1 MNKQDYIKNLKEFVA
16 KKGISIYDYF
26 YAFAT
31 VMRSEGD
38 FIIPEFEMQNPFLTA
53 RDIQLLLESKE
64 DKIEEYFA
72 RVMTRVIELNEQ
84 LLSREEIT
92 EVIDEE
98 LDKVDL
104 TRQGIEEV
112 IDESLEKADEQSLTR
127 EGIKEV
133 IDESLE
139 KTDEQSLTREGI
151 KEVID
156 GSLERSELT
165 REGIVE
171 VIDGALPEEELSRG
185 DIISVIDEEL
195 DKKPSLRV
203 IITSISKK
211 IADLLN
217 GFAVIKEEKTGRA
230 HLYYHDAKKDSLTN
244 EKVILNN
251 KLDADSGYYVNF
263 QEYIDEILND
273 IIENSASPEEIHFV
287 REDGVEKTM
296 KEMFEEAFAI
306 ARQAGAIRFGKEL
319 VGKDIKS
326 YQDLLDLQLNQQEEF
341 GTESLKV
348 GIYVRRDI
356 ITRIFAKYKARVST
370 FEEPT
375 TKEVTK

>member
-16 KKGISIYDYF
+16 EKGISIYDYF

-64 DKIEEYFA
+64 DRIEEYYA

-84 LLSREEIT
+84 LLSREEIV

-112 IDESLEKADEQSLTR
+112 IDESLEKTDDQSLTR

-133 IDESLE
+133 IDESME
-139 KTDEQSLTREGI
+139 DHQITRTDIVEVVDESLG
-151 KEVID
+151 K
-156 GSLERSELT
+156 SELT

-230 HLYYHDAKKDSLTN
+230 HLYYHDAKKDSLSN

-370 FEEPT
+370 YEEPAK
-375 TKEVTK
+375 KEVTK

>member
-16 KKGISIYDYF
+16 EKGISIYDYF
-26 YAFAT
+26 YAYAT
-31 VMRSEGD
+31 VIRSRGD
-38 FIIPEFEMQNPFLTA
+38 YIIPGFEMQNPFLTA

-64 DKIEEYFA
+64 DRIEEYYA

-84 LLSREEIT
+84 LLSREEIK

-104 TRQGIEEV
+104 TRQGITEV
-112 IDESLEKADEQSLTR
+112 IDESLEQTEDHQITR
-127 EGIKEV
+127 TDIVEV
-133 IDESLE
+133 VDESLG
-139 KTDEQSLTREGI
+139 K
-151 KEVID
+151 
-156 GSLERSELT
+156 SELT

-185 DIISVIDEEL
+185 DIISAIDEEL
-195 DKKPSLRV
+195 DKKTSLRV

-230 HLYYHDAKKDSLTN
+230 HLYYHDAKKDTLTN

-263 QEYIDEILND
+263 QEYIDELLNN

-306 ARQAGAIRFGKEL
+306 ARQAGAIRFGKGL

-375 TKEVTK
+375 KKEVTK